1 MNIHKPIEP
10 TPGEREIAR
19 AYQARRAGLPGG
31 EAMAA
36 LRDAAFARLQATG
49 LPHRRIEAWH
59 YTDLRRLLKFDTAP
73 AAVEAD
79 AASIEPVMQ
88 SGGAAAFAELSPVRL
103 VFVDGR
109 FAPDLSDLDGLGEGV
124 EVRVLSH
131 ADMPDWAL
139 DEIANRRPAGDNAI
153 FDMNLALARDGALI
167 RVAGGGAAARPI
179 HIHSVGASG
188 AWPVLRHVVVV
199 EAGAKLTLIETH
211 GGDAAFT
218 STAMSM
224 DIGAGASMNHVK
236 VQDLA
241 ATATHL
247 APSVVELS
255 DEVIF
260 NSFTLSLGAGLAREE
275 RHVRFAGDGTDGN
288 ISGAYLLAGSQ
299 HCDTTLV
306 VDHIGRGCTSREL
319 YKGIVDDRA
328 HGVFQGQLNVAPGA
342 QQTDARQ
349 SVDVLLLS
357 NQAMHDAKPELEI
370 YADDVQCGH
379 GATSGELDGEQMFY
393 LQSRGIGRAQAEA
406 MLISA
411 FITGAIDI
419 IADQPLRDA
428 VGAIAARRMDAR
440 HLGGGNEEAGRA

>member
-1 MNIHKPIEP
+1 MNIHKPIDP
-10 TPGEREIAR
+10 TPGEIEFAR
-19 AYQARRAGLPGG
+19 AFQAPRPGLPGG
-31 EAMAA
+31 AALAA

-49 LPHRRIEAWH
+49 LPHRLIEAWH
-59 YTDLRRLLKFDTAP
+59 YTDLRRLLKFDFAP
-73 AAVEAD
+73 AAVEAN
-79 AASIEPVMQ
+79 AGFNQVMQ
-88 SGGAAAFAELSPVRL
+88 SAGASAFSDLSPARL
-103 VFVDGR
+103 MFVDGR
-109 FAPDLSDLDGLGEGV
+109 FAPEYSDLDGLGEGV
-124 EVRVLSH
+124 EVKVLSH

-153 FDMNLALARDGALI
+153 FDMNLALAQDGALI
-167 RVAGGGAAARPI
+167 RVAGGAASPI
-179 HIHSVGASG
+179 HLHSVGANG

-199 EAGAKLTLIETH
+199 EAAAKLTLIETH

-218 STAMSM
+218 SAAMSM
-224 DIGAGASMNHVK
+224 DIGAGAQVNHVK
-236 VQDLA
+236 VQDIA

-342 QQTDARQ
+342 QKTDARQ

-357 NQAMHDAKPELEI
+357 DEAVHDAKPELEI

-379 GATSGELDGEQMFY
+379 GATTGELDGEMMFY

-428 VGAIAARRMDAR
+428 VGAIAARRLDAR
-440 HLGGGNEEAGRA
+440 HLETGGA